1 MRQDERCTDLT
12 ADGSRAPGVGAVR
25 VGCVPSISSIL
36 SFVSWQVPKVLEQGP
51 VAVIDPYTQ
60 GGFGLLLLKS
70 KVYDLHRLCRG
81 SGRAEELGQVHEPLS
96 TLGRLACLFLG
107 TGKGATQL
115 TFHFPSQRSFLGVP
129 KRTCTGGR
137 GDGSG

>member
-1 MRQDERCTDLT
+1 MT
-12 ADGSRAPGVGAVR
+12 ADGGGAPGLGAVR
-25 VGCVPSISSIL
+25 VGCVPSIRSIL

-96 TLGRLACLFLG
+96 TLGRLASCLFLG

-129 KRTCTGGR
+129 KRTCMGGR

>member
-1 MRQDERCTDLT
+1 MT
-12 ADGSRAPGVGAVR
+12 ADGSGAPGVGAVR

-81 SGRAEELGQVHEPLS
+81 SGRAEKPLS
-96 TLGRLACLFLG
+96 TLGRLASCLFLG
-107 TGKGATQL
+107 TEKGATQL

-129 KRTCTGGR
+129 KRTCMGGR

>member
-1 MRQDERCTDLT
+1 MT

-25 VGCVPSISSIL
+25 VGYVPSISSIL